1 MRALAR
7 QSPHMAVPTRMPS
20 LGAIVRLVGFTGVL
34 RRLCKR
40 LAHRF
45 ATRYSDKALA
55 LGYDVHVEVPA
66 AVFSGRRRRKKLV
79 GNADGNAS
87 AAASRPQ
94 PTPKCQIGRKRNV
107 EVQGGYAKGREF
119 HGRWR
124 RLWI

>member
-79 GNADGNAS
+79 GKATGKEQEAPC
-87 AAASRPQ
+87 RPQ
-94 PTPKCQIGRKRNV
+94 TNTKYQIG
-107 EVQGGYAKGREF
+107 E
-119 HGRWR
+119 
-124 RLWI
+124 

>member
-20 LGAIVRLVGFTGVL
+20 LGAIVRLVGFTGIL

-45 ATRYSDKALA
+45 ATRYSDRLLA

-66 AVFSGRRRRKKLV
+66 AVFSGRRRRKKRV

-87 AAASRPQ
+87 AGAPRAHT
-94 PTPKCQIGRKRNV
+94 TPNSQNGGKKKVQI
-107 EVQGGYAKGREF
+107 
-119 HGRWR
+119 
-124 RLWI
+124 